1 MSFAAVRPA
10 GTQEEGVHKSPEEGG
25 EGSFD
30 LSEASLRDI
39 AALSDDDPSVFAE
52 AVKRAIA
59 QSGFLPGFNQSI

>member
-1 MSFAAVRPA
+1 M
-10 GTQEEGVHKSPEEGG
+10 HKSPEEGG

>member
-1 MSFAAVRPA
+1 M
-10 GTQEEGVHKSPEEGG
+10 HKNPEEGG

-52 AVKRAIA
+52 AVKRAIT